1 MIDETDW
8 AEYAVAGFTYWPDH
22 GPPVSVAPR
31 DDGVIDGSFPLP
43 GPASFVTAHN
53 PWGPIIDA
61 AENDRRHR
69 ALLADIAAHGWR
81 WLPAVGGDP
90 AGSHT
95 EDGVLLLDA
104 DPPDAAGPA
113 EALSLAARFDQDAI
127 YVWRADIFEL
137 IACDGSRHDRLGWTA
152 EVGVTRLQR
161 PGYG

>member
-8 AEYAVAGFTYWPDH
+8 AEYAVAGFTYWPDD
-22 GPPVSVAPR
+22 GSPASDSAVSVAPR
-31 DDGVIDGSFPLP
+31 ADGLVDGAFPLP

-53 PWGPIIDA
+53 PGGPIIDA
-61 AENDRRHR
+61 TENDRRHA
-69 ALLADIAAHGWR
+69 ALLADIADHGWR

-104 DPPDAAGPA
+104 SPEDAI
-113 EALSLAARFDQDAI
+113 ALATRFGQDAI
-127 YVWRADIFEL
+127 YVWRADVFEL

-152 EVGVTRLQR
+152 EVGVTRLPR
-161 PGYG
+161 PSHP